1 MEPDIRQPS
10 ATGLSLVIALVSAV
24 SGFLIGYDTA
34 VIAGAL
40 APISDEFGLSTMSK
54 QVVVTSVL
62 VGALIGALGSGPF
75 AGRFGQRITLLVASI
90 IYILAAASFLV
101 ADDAFDVILS
111 RTILGLAVGAS
122 SMVAP
127 LYVAETAPR
136 RWRGALVSMIQLAIT
151 VGILASYLVG
161 YVFDDAGD
169 WRAMLGGGAIPG
181 VVLFVGMLLLPE
193 SPRWLLLKGRTEA
206 ARRDFQRIRGHP
218 WDEAEIDMV
227 LSALDKSVS
236 WRELFGRAVVPVLL
250 LASGLFL
257 FQNLSGIDAIL
268 YYSPVIFGF
277 IGFEGSTGQ
286 ILATA
291 GLGAVN
297 VVATVLAMWLVDRS
311 GRRPLLIGGTAV
323 MAVSISLL
331 AISLGFEGQVAWAN
345 RLAAASLAIYI
356 TAFALSLGPLPY
368 VLMSEIFP
376 LRVRSLGM
384 SIAAATAWAL
394 NICVTLTFLTL
405 VEWIGPSSVFW
416 LYGGVCL
423 AAMILAYRLV
433 PETRNRS
440 LEEIE
445 ANLEAGLP
453 TRRLGDR
460 RSADSA

>member
-1 MEPDIRQPS
+1 MCIRDS
-10 ATGLSLVIALVSAV
+10 
-24 SGFLIGYDTA
+24 
-34 VIAGAL
+34 
-40 APISDEFGLSTMSK
+40 
-54 QVVVTSVL
+54 
-62 VGALIGALGSGPF
+62 
-75 AGRFGQRITLLVASI
+75 
-90 IYILAAASFLV
+90 
-101 ADDAFDVILS
+101 
-111 RTILGLAVGAS
+111 
-122 SMVAP
+122 
-127 LYVAETAPR
+127 
-136 RWRGALVSMIQLAIT
+136 
-151 VGILASYLVG
+151 
-161 YVFDDAGD
+161 
-169 WRAMLGGGAIPG
+169 
-181 VVLFVGMLLLPE
+181 
-193 SPRWLLLKGRTEA
+193 
-206 ARRDFQRIRGHP
+206 
-218 WDEAEIDMV
+218 
-227 LSALDKSVS
+227 
-236 WRELFGRAVVPVLL
+236 
-250 LASGLFL
+250 
-257 FQNLSGIDAIL
+257 L

-297 VVATVLAMWLVDRS
+297 VVATIFAMWLVDRS

-345 RLAAASLAIYI
+345 SLAAASLAIYI